1 MAVAESSGF
10 KEEILGSVDRL
21 IFQFESLVFVD
32 VHQGV
37 ARPDVG
43 RAVSFPIVFEGDGR
57 EGGATSLLILSF
69 EVKFGDLSDFGDDL
83 PSALDLWIGDK
94 FSIPA
99 EEELIWLLRGVLG
112 VEVGLPLG

>member
-37 ARPDVG
+37 ARPDAG
-43 RAVSFPIVFEGDGR
+43 RAISFPIVFEGDGR
-57 EGGATSLLILSF
+57 ESGATSLLVFSLR
-69 EVKFGDLSDFGDDL
+69 VKIRDLFDLGDHL
-83 PSALDLWIGDK
+83 PSAFDFLISDEV
-94 FSIPA
+94 SIPA
-99 EEELIWLLRGVLG
+99 EKELIGILRGVFG
-112 VEVGLPLG
+112 VEVGLPIR